1 MATRREVLAWGD
13 VIALMDHLLP
23 QMEGRFDALLMITR
37 GGIIPG
43 AMIAER
49 MDINYILTAAVEFP
63 TDVADKRLAWPTF
76 MQFPEDEL
84 LTGRRILIA
93 DDIWASG
100 RTITT
105 VIGRVRAAG
114 AFPETA
120 VLHFKPSSNL
130 FKQSAPTYYAALTD
144 AYIVYPWEPGGRGRE
159 GVPLPGFKPM

>member
-1 MATRREVLAWGD
+1 MATRREVLTWGD

-49 MDINYILTAAVEFP
+49 MDIKYILTAAVEFP

-84 LTGRRILIA
+84 LTGRRISR
-93 DDIWASG
+93 DRSPPFQ
-100 RTITT
+100 T
-105 VIGRVRAAG
+105 
-114 AFPETA
+114 F
-120 VLHFKPSSNL
+120 
-130 FKQSAPTYYAALTD
+130 Q
-144 AYIVYPWEPGGRGRE
+144 
-159 GVPLPGFKPM
+159 